1 VLDFAIN
8 LVGRIP
14 NRFVGVTKLKS
25 YFANKLTGEN
35 HRFCSLND
43 NFKIEINLTD
53 SSENYLWFGCK
64 PKDIISF
71 LSSNLHS
78 DSIFV
83 DCGANI
89 GIWTIIA
96 LESIKSVGTVH
107 SFEPNPKLCK
117 RLQKNL
123 DYNKIS
129 QQCTLHEVALSSD
142 SKTEFLYLDEI
153 NHQMGTLRGG
163 KNEKNKIQ
171 ILTKPLDSFNLN
183 RIDGMKIDVEGHE
196 SQVIKGGMESISFHK
211 PWLVI
216 ELNNSFHKIQNIT
229 QWEVYRILTDIG
241 YMTHFDKTENLE
253 YTYCRD
259 VIFYDSAITP
269 TEQFPPFL

>member
-1 VLDFAIN
+1 MLDFAIN
-8 LVGRIP
+8 LVERIP
-14 NRFVGVTKLKS
+14 NRFVGVPKLKS
-25 YFANKLTGEN
+25 YFASKLTGEN
-35 HRFCSLND
+35 HRFCSITD

-71 LSSNLHS
+71 LSSNLRP
-78 DSIFV
+78 DSVFV

-96 LESIKSVGTVH
+96 LESIKSAGTVH

-142 SKTEFLYLDEI
+142 SKIVFLYLDEI

-163 KNEKNKIQ
+163 ENEKNKIQ

-259 VIFYDSAITP
+259 VIFYDSAKTP

>member
-1 VLDFAIN
+1 MLNFAIN
-8 LVGRIP
+8 LIERIP
-14 NRFVGVTKLKS
+14 NRFVGVPKLKS
-25 YFANKLTGEN
+25 YFASKLTSEI
-35 HRFCSLND
+35 HRFCSLTD
-43 NFKIEINLTD
+43 NFKIEINLNND
-53 SSENYLWFGCK
+53 SENYLWFGCK
-64 PKDIISF
+64 PNDIITF
-71 LSSNLHS
+71 LRSNLRP
-78 DSIFV
+78 DSVFV

-96 LESIKSVGTVH
+96 LESIKSAGMVH

-129 QQCTLHEVALSSD
+129 QQCTLHQVALSSN

-171 ILTKPLDSFNLN
+171 ILTTPLDSFNLN

-196 SQVIKGGMESISFHK
+196 AQVIKGGMESISCHK
-211 PWLVI
+211 PWLVV
-216 ELNNSFHKIQNIT
+216 ELNNAFHKIQNIT
-229 QWEVYRILTDIG
+229 QWKVYRMLKGLG
-241 YMTHFDKTENLE
+241 YTINFDTTENLPLS
-253 YTYCRD
+253 YCRD
-259 VIFYDSAITP
+259 VIFYDSSKTP
-269 TEQFPPFL
+269 TQQFPSFL

>member
-1 VLDFAIN
+1 MLDFAIN